1 MTQQETMDAMEK
13 LAEFVSMNAAFSFS
27 SDMIAQVLVEGGN
40 EGIDFARSARF
51 AGTGVVFC
59 GLAQFVRLRVIET
72 AFEGAGDDLSVA
84 VSKTVVNQVLFSP
97 VIRVASMA
105 SITAMRTNDWNEV
118 KSKIRNDFIEAQ
130 TVSYLVKPASNLIAF
145 VVFPH
150 HIFAQAV
157 TIRSV
162 AFAYNIYYSYL
173 SHRQSEEVVSNKHVS
188 GIKIEEDD
196 GLEWSEAYVKVAV
209 DDFVRECREDESSS
223 SADLSSAEPLDVVS
237 LHSPTQSGPKLE
249 DLADFEEFVAL
260 RKSRRA
266 ELENSIKRAARLR
279 RQQELLYANKQDR
292 ASCRFLQF
300 MKFW

>member
-1 MTQQETMDAMEK
+1 MDAMEK

-27 SDMIAQVLVEGGN
+27 SDVLAQVLVEGGN
-40 EGIDFARSARF
+40 EGIDFMRSTRF
-51 AGTGVVFC
+51 AGTGVLFC
-59 GLAQFVRLRVIET
+59 GVAQFVRLRVIEA
-72 AFEGAGDDLSVA
+72 AFEGYASEQLSVA
-84 VSKTVVNQVLFSP
+84 VGKTLVNQVLFSP

-105 SITAMRTNDWNEV
+105 SIAAMKTNDWVEV
-118 KSKIRNDFIEAQ
+118 KAKIKNDFFEAQ

-162 AFAYNIYYSYL
+162 AFAYNVYYSHL
-173 SHRQSEEVVSNKHVS
+173 AHRETQEIIVTNMHGS
-188 GIKIEEDD
+188 GIKVEEED
-196 GLEWSEAYVKVAV
+196 GFQISEAYVKVAV

-223 SADLSSAEPLDVVS
+223 SADLSPVEASDAVS
-237 LHSPTQSGPKLE
+237 LNSPTQSGPRLE

-266 ELENSIKRAARLR
+266 ELENSFKRAARLR
-279 RQQELLYANKQDR
+279 RQQELLYANKKDR
-292 ASCRFLQF
+292 ASCRFLSLL
-300 MKFW
+300 KFW